1 MGEASLIFILCRRY
15 LVEVVTE
22 CNNKKAINF
31 DSIYL
36 GYITLTFISI
46 TSSAPAI
53 LLHITSTQKH
63 TLVVEG
69 IFKYNL
75 NNLFSIYT
83 SLLHFFFVIQTV
95 FAVQWSSSKEISSIY
110 RSTVG
115 LKLQGDDELYV
126 STV

>member
-83 SLLHFFFVIQTV
+83 SLFLFFLSYKLCLLYSEVAPKKFLLFIGQQL
-95 FAVQWSSSKEISSIY
+95 ALNY
-110 RSTVG
+110 R
-115 LKLQGDDELYV
+115 EMMNYM
-126 STV
+126 